1 MTAERIAEK
10 AAYVR
15 SRLEMLERIPQESF
29 DAFVA
34 DFRNFE
40 TALHGLQTAIQA
52 MLDVGTVAIAERGLA
67 PPRSSLDVV
76 QTLEDA
82 GLMPTGSTERFR
94 PMIGFRNR
102 VVHLY
107 DRLDPAIV
115 YRILTEERGDLRDLL
130 ALLLRAADAARPDVE
145 PS

>member
-1 MTAERIAEK
+1 MTAARVAEK

-15 SRLEMLERIPQESF
+15 TRLAMLDRIPHESF
-29 DAFVA
+29 EVFAA

-40 TALHGLQTAIQA
+40 TALHGLQTAIQG
-52 MLDVGTVAIAERGLA
+52 MIDVGTHVIAERGLA
-67 PPRSSLDVV
+67 PPRSSLDVL

-82 GLMPTGSTERFR
+82 GLLPSGSTVRFR
-94 PMIGFRNR
+94 PVIGFRNR

-115 YRILTEERGDLRDLL
+115 YRILAEDRQDLRDLL
-130 ALLLRAADAARPDVE
+130 ALMLRAADSA
-145 PS
+145 